1 MDRAV
6 DAEFGEVRQSAPKEV
21 REFSLGHLPG
31 RHRELAMPGLSE
43 PRDITCY
50 PHIVWRIGENDLGA
64 FATKKAFVA
73 SSLEGIS
80 AKEKMVPDLPAIA
93 KP

>member
-6 DAEFGEVRQSAPKEV
+6 DAEFGEVRQGAPQEV
-21 REFSLGHLPG
+21 REFPRGHFSG
-31 RHRELAMPGLSE
+31 RHRELAMLCLSE

-50 PHIVWRIGENDLGA
+50 RHIVWWIAKNELGT

-80 AKEKMVPDLPAIA
+80 AKEKMLPDLPAIA